1 MTYRQMIERIA
12 RILGR
17 RPLIVEVPV
26 LTPRLSSWWLHLV
39 TPVEA
44 AVARPL
50 VDGLRTP
57 TIARDERIRTLL
69 PFALTPFDEAVRGVL
84 STRPAPPAARAR
96 LRAAVARLRARVGR
110 ALLSAGLLPWTAL
123 VAAVVLLLAVDFV
136 LFGRRGI
143 TFRSSAVWSAGW
155 LGVGVAFTGVVFA
168 WQGGGPAG
176 EYLSGYLIERS
187 LSIDNIFV
195 FALIFSA
202 FAVPLGERGRLLSAG
217 ILMALV
223 LRAVFIALGAALLD
237 AFHVTIYLFGLLLV
251 VTGVKLFRHRTTE
264 IHPERNPVLR
274 LLRRVW
280 PGATVTAAVLV
291 TLATTDL
298 VFAID
303 SIPAIFA
310 VTDDAFIVFAA
321 NAFALLGLR
330 ALYFLLAGMM
340 DRFAYLTHGLALIL
354 VFVGGKMLLT
364 DVWKIPTWLSLLVIV
379 AILALAVGVSLQR
392 TRPSG
397 GAALS

>member
-1 MTYRQMIERIA
+1 M
-12 RILGR
+12 
-17 RPLIVEVPV
+17 
-26 LTPRLSSWWLHLV
+26 SS
-39 TPVEA
+39 
-44 AVARPL
+44 
-50 VDGLRTP
+50 
-57 TIARDERIRTLL
+57 
-69 PFALTPFDEAVRGVL
+69 GV
-84 STRPAPPAARAR
+84 
-96 LRAAVARLRARVGR
+96 
-110 ALLSAGLLPWTAL
+110 LPWTAL
-123 VAAVVLLLAVDFV
+123 VAAIVALLAVDFV

-143 TFRSSAVWSAGW
+143 TFRSSALWSAAW
-155 LGVGVAFTGVVFA
+155 LGVGVSFTGVMFA
-168 WQGGGPAG
+168 WRGGGPAG

-251 VTGVKLFRHRTTE
+251 VTGIKLFRHRTTE

-274 LLRRVW
+274 MLRRVW

-379 AILALAVGVSLQR
+379 AILALAVGLSLQR
-392 TRPSG
+392 TRPG
-397 GAALS
+397 RGAALS

>member
-1 MTYRQMIERIA
+1 M
-12 RILGR
+12 
-17 RPLIVEVPV
+17 
-26 LTPRLSSWWLHLV
+26 SS
-39 TPVEA
+39 
-44 AVARPL
+44 
-50 VDGLRTP
+50 
-57 TIARDERIRTLL
+57 
-69 PFALTPFDEAVRGVL
+69 GV
-84 STRPAPPAARAR
+84 
-96 LRAAVARLRARVGR
+96 G
-110 ALLSAGLLPWTAL
+110 PWTAL
-123 VAAVVLLLAVDFV
+123 VAAIVALLAVDFV

-143 TFRSSAVWSAGW
+143 TFRSSATWSAAW
-155 LGVGVAFTGVVFA
+155 LAIGVAFTGVMFA
-168 WQGGGPAG
+168 WQGSGPAG
-176 EYLSGYLIERS
+176 QYLSGYLIERS

-251 VTGVKLFRHRTTE
+251 ITGIKLFRHRTAE

-392 TRPSG
+392 TRPG
-397 GAALS
+397 RGAALS